1 MPSSTNLFTTKLFIL
16 LIIKFQ
22 DKYYQ
27 HHFQKIYSE
36 LLMKSKN
43 HQIHISV
50 WFILLFTYVK
60 VDKYAYL
67 RFFNELEIIKF

>member
-1 MPSSTNLFTTKLFIL
+1 MTSSTNLFSTKLFIL

-27 HHFQKIYSE
+27 QHFQKFYSVINE
-36 LLMKSKN
+36 IKKSS
-43 HQIHISV
+43 IHISV
-50 WFILLFTYVK
+50 WFILLFNYVK
-60 VDKYAYL
+60 VQMYAYL